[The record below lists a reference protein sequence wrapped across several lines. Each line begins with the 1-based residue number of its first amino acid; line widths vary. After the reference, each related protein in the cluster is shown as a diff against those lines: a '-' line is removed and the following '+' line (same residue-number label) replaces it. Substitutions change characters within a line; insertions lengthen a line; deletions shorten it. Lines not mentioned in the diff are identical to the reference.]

1 MVLLYPTRTS
11 SVPKIEELLPIA
23 VTAATDAGGLLAVS
37 IDAARTEVGTK
48 SSATDMVSEM
58 DRAAERRIVDH
69 ILSRR
74 PDDAIVGEEG
84 AAHTGSTGVRW
95 IIDPLDGTTNYLYGI
110 PAYAVSIGIE
120 IDGSMAGGAVHDP
133 SHGELY
139 TAVVGGGAK
148 RNGHPLVLDPVPD
161 LSKALVGTGFG
172 YAPERRAWQSRVVA
186 GMLDRVRDVRRFGAA
201 SLDLCWIAAGR
212 LDLYF
217 ERGLQEWDYAAGA
230 LIASEAGARV
240 EAASELAIAGPPSL
254 FDAFSD
260 LLAEAETAAGTR
272 PW

>member
-1 MVLLYPTRTS
+1 MPS
-11 SVPKIEELLPIA
+11 AEDLLPIA

-74 PDDAIVGEEG
+74 PEDGVVGEEG
-84 AAHTGSTGVRW
+84 ADHAGSTGVRW

-110 PAYAVSIGIE
+110 PAYAVSIGVEVEGTIV
-120 IDGSMAGGAVHDP
+120 AGVVHDP
-133 SHGELY
+133 SHGELF
-139 TAVVGGGAK
+139 TATAGGGAR
-148 RNGHPLVLDPVPD
+148 RNGQTLQLAPAAELAQ
-161 LSKALVGTGFG
+161 ALVGTGFG
-172 YAPERRAWQSRVVA
+172 YAPERRAWQSKVVA
-186 GMLDRVRDVRRFGAA
+186 EMLDRVRDVRRFGAA
-201 SLDLCWIAAGR
+201 ALDLCWVAAGR

-217 ERGLQEWDYAAGA
+217 ERGLQEWDHAAGA
-230 LIASEAGARV
+230 LVAREAGARV
-240 EAASELAIAGPPSL
+240 EASSELAIAGPPSL
-254 FDAFSD
+254 FDEFAA
-260 LLAEAETAAGTR
+260 LVAEAEAAAGIR